1 MNASDYYEP
10 LFTFM
15 EGQYV
20 YTTFNTSVMKNIF
33 SIIFTALGL
42 CIAMI
47 GSHFLK
53 RRNLHKLTSPRHEDR
68 IVAITEMTSWL
79 SFGGTFK
86 YILKTHKLP
95 GGRWG
100 FLMIVAGAF
109 SLAHQF
115 FVNSLV
121 VNADIYT
128 SDRCTFSSGVITTMF
143 SNETFRPVAT
153 FSAASTIFNAQVNVM
168 NNGGAFGIWRHFD
181 ADSTHFCPYES
192 EVLGRWLCTEYPG
205 TTINSDVYVK
215 FLVFQRYG
223 LEMPSQDSQSLFRG
237 SYPYSLSNMILI

>member
-1 MNASDYYEP
+1 
-10 LFTFM
+10 
-15 EGQYV
+15 
-20 YTTFNTSVMKNIF
+20 
-33 SIIFTALGL
+33 
-42 CIAMI
+42 
-47 GSHFLK
+47 
-53 RRNLHKLTSPRHEDR
+53 
-68 IVAITEMTSWL
+68 MTSWL

-86 YILKTHKLP
+86 YMLKTHKLP

-115 FVNSLV
+115 FVNSLIV
-121 VNADIYT
+121 DADIYT

-205 TTINSDVYVK
+205 TTINSDV
-215 FLVFQRYG
+215 
-223 LEMPSQDSQSLFRG
+223 
-237 SYPYSLSNMILI
+237 

>member
-1 MNASDYYEP
+1 
-10 LFTFM
+10 
-15 EGQYV
+15 
-20 YTTFNTSVMKNIF
+20 MKNIF
-33 SIIFTALGL
+33 SIIFTVFGL
-42 CIAMI
+42 SIAMI

-53 RRNLHKLTSPRHEDR
+53 RRNLHRLTSVRHEDR

-86 YILKTHKLP
+86 YTLKTRKLP

-100 FLMIVAGAF
+100 FLMIIAGAF
-109 SLAHQF
+109 ALAHQF

-121 VNADIYT
+121 LDAYINT

-143 SNETFRPVAT
+143 SNVTFRPVT
-153 FSAASTIFNAQVNVM
+153 YFSAASTIFNAQVNVM
-168 NNGGAFGIWRHFD
+168 NNGGAFGIWKKFD
-181 ADSTHFCPYES
+181 ADSTHFRPYED

-215 FLVFQRYG
+215 FLLVQYYG
-223 LEMPSQDSQSLFRG
+223 LETPSHDS
-237 SYPYSLSNMILI
+237 